1 MSVIARKDYPTG
13 YPTDASEILRNMSF
27 TNGKNVRIVGSM
39 ALRSQIYAGDYD
51 AVEVVNT
58 TGTKQLAVRDLVK
71 KFKQIVKDLKSIP
84 NTYIGD
90 IKSGS
95 VEEWVIIHDEY
106 DYEKSIKKLE
116 ELHKEKIITDDEYDD
131 GKKRI
136 KPTVSRLELL
146 ALRRDFRPNIIRWKP
161 RDVLLGFKVLKD
173 KRKFTLAEAFQ
184 SPTITKLDVVSW
196 VQNNRFTDFSMIYQF
211 KNNGNSMNPVKAD
224 IETSIRENIF
234 MLHHEGNYF
243 KMAKR
248 MFALAKF
255 KGYIDILEKLSP
267 LFNGDVGR
275 LYMVYGDIGTLENLI
290 ENTDNLPYSKIIFE
304 IDQFK
309 GRLSN
314 ISLEKYVNKENEL
327 FTLIDKLTSITSSGY
342 THKALKE
349 ILEKLKVILSKLMSY
364 YARSYLDNIK
374 LMPKY

>member
-27 TNGKNVRIVGSM
+27 TDGKNVRIVGSM

-136 KPTVSRLELL
+136 KPTVSKLELL

-161 RDVLLGFKVLKD
+161 RDVLLGFKILKD

-255 KGYIDILEKLSP
+255 RGYIDILEKLSP

-349 ILEKLKVILSKLMSY
+349 ILEKLKLILSNLMSY
-364 YARSYLDNIK
+364 YAKSYLDNIK